1 MAQQRRDGP
10 DGGAPR
16 EDPPPEDER
25 GDRDVT
31 EQRVAVEGR
40 DQRSRADGGA
50 GAANRGAG
58 VTEWFAS
65 TALRAALAVVGVVVL
80 LFALGQL
87 VGIDLLGLA
96 AEALSSELGRWSLI
110 AVFGLLLIGLAQ
122 RGFRSR

>member
-1 MAQQRRDGP
+1 MAQKRRNGP

-16 EDPPPEDER
+16 DDAPPEDER

-31 EQRVAVEGR
+31 EQRVAVEDRG
-40 DQRSRADGGA
+40 QRSRADGRA
-50 GAANRGAG
+50 GAANQGAE

-65 TALRAALAVVGVVVL
+65 TALRATLAVVGVVVL